1 MSRRP
6 DSIANKIQQMITQ
19 NIEQYGLHVQYVFAS
34 EDTPSFI
41 YTIGMTDIGAPE
53 LLMFSLPPE
62 AVQGCINQMYQ
73 EIRMSQRPK
82 NADRITDLW
91 SVPMILES
99 VDSQDAAEY
108 TVQAEEYYRGR
119 GVKPVYKQ
127 MVWPDTNG
135 KYPHQHGFDPKF
147 KAAQPYLGKRH
158 PRLDDDC
165 RSEYFSLN

>member
-1 MSRRP
+1 MSRSP
-6 DSIANKIQQMITQ
+6 DNTASRIQQMIAD
-19 NIEQYGLHVQYVFAS
+19 NIEKFGLHVQYVFAT

-62 AVQGCINQMYQ
+62 AVHGCINELYQ
-73 EIRMSQRPK
+73 EMRMGHRPK
-82 NADRITDLW
+82 DASRITDLW

-108 TVQAEEYYRGR
+108 TVQADEYYRGK
-119 GVKPVYKQ
+119 GLKPVYKQ
-127 MVWPDTNG
+127 MVWPDAHG
-135 KYPHQHGFDPKF
+135 KYPHQHGFDPKLR
-147 KAAQPYLGKRH
+147 ASQPYLGKRH

-165 RSEYFSLN
+165 GAEYFSRH